1 MQSIDQLVLKDLM
14 RKNRV
19 MVIAMGITM
28 FVAVVQALVFKDM
41 GTSILYSLDFLGVVG
56 FYFLFTKLVHKPEW
70 YAYAAI
76 ANVYTFGLI
85 GSILFDGGMKAVII
99 SFFLA
104 IFSAVQL
111 KLPPFIFGYAYG
123 FVLLIV
129 NRMVST
135 EAMVGE
141 LFTYALLLYI
151 LLGFMFIVIMRLTTG
166 QFRQVAAYTQ
176 EFAEDAKRQEK
187 EKAML
192 EKNVA
197 EIIESISSM
206 NVRIQ
211 QNMSSQ
217 NNMSTVIEE
226 TAAGSQS
233 QASQISGIAQNTVAM
248 KNGIT
253 SLFTLA
259 NQLKEE
265 SSEANIVAVE
275 GNRQI
280 GVLSADMSILQ
291 KNLAELHETYLSLSN
306 KLKETNEFTALIKGI
321 SEQTNLL
328 ALNASIEAAR
338 AGEAGKGFAVVAEEI
353 RKLAEVT
360 NETTGKITSNLFEL
374 NESNRDAFTKLTE
387 SNEKIEQNAMTT
399 EDVSNQIVKIA
410 STLQHLDEGLT
421 QFASSSNEM
430 KEQSSE
436 IEETTNNFAAIVEET
451 SANLQEMSKIIEN
464 LTSDS
469 RIVAEEM
476 DVTAT
481 KVTSLHNG
489 E

>member
-1 MQSIDQLVLKDLM
+1 MQSIEQLVLKDLT
-14 RKNRV
+14 RKNRL
-19 MVIAMGITM
+19 MVITMGITLLA
-28 FVAVVQALVFKDM
+28 AVMQALAFKDA
-41 GTSILYSLDFLGVVG
+41 GTAILYGLDVFGLIG
-56 FYFLFTKLVHKPEW
+56 FYFLFTKLVNKPEL

-76 ANVYTFGLI
+76 FNVYTFAMI
-85 GSILFDGGMKAVII
+85 GIILFDGGMKAVII
-99 SFFLA
+99 SIFLA

-111 KLPPFIFGYAYG
+111 KLQPFVFGYVYG
-123 FVLLIV
+123 LVLLFV
-129 NRMVST
+129 NRMTSA
-135 EAMVGE
+135 EPMVAK
-141 LFTYALLLYI
+141 LFTYVFLLYI
-151 LLGFMFIVIMRLTTG
+151 LLGLMFIVIMRLTTG
-166 QFRQVAAYTQ
+166 QFKQVSAYTQ
-176 EFAEDAKRQEK
+176 EFAESAKRQEN
-187 EKAML
+187 EKALL

-211 QNMSSQ
+211 QNMSSHSD
-217 NNMSTVIEE
+217 MSTVIEE

-248 KNGIT
+248 KDGIT

-259 NQLKEE
+259 SQLKEE
-265 SSEANIVAVE
+265 SSEANSVAVE

-280 GVLSADMSILQ
+280 SVLSADMSILK
-291 KNLAELHETYLSLSN
+291 KNIADLHETYLSLSN

-360 NETTGKITSNLFEL
+360 NETTGKITSNLSEL

-387 SNEKIEQNAMTT
+387 SNDKIEHNAITT
-399 EDVSNQIVKIA
+399 EQVSNQIVKIA
-410 STLQHLDEGLT
+410 STLKQLDEGLT
-421 QFASSSNEM
+421 QFASSSNQM

-451 SANLQEMSKIIEN
+451 SANMQEMSRIIEN
-464 LTSDS
+464 LTVDS

-476 DVTAT
+476 DVTAN
-481 KVTSLHNG
+481 KVISMQNG